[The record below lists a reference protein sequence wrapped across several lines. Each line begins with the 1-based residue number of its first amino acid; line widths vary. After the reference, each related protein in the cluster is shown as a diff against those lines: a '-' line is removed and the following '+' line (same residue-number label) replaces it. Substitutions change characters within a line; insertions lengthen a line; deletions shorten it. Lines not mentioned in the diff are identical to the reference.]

1 MGKIDEMVALQNELQ
16 VHGAKTRSLSEQYQA
31 LTARES
37 AESVVKRMSK
47 LAQQIRAVQIT
58 VDEEEHGPFTAEH
71 EPKYSQ
77 DRVAVKYVEGC
88 LDCQRIDERYG
99 VAEFRRERRRV
110 AEQMV
115 KIKEVYDQ
123 LRPAIARLQDLQNRL
138 KTLGKTLGLPAY
150 EGSGLV
156 KVERGQNYRRVTY
169 RVGKKEAQAVFV
181 QGELLL
187 AYHLGDGSWRVMR
200 SAWEPPLGRE
210 AWAAIAELQGK
221 YGTEDYKTW
230 SDAIDAYN
238 RENPNEEM

>member
-71 EPKYSQ
+71 EPKY
-77 DRVAVKYVEGC
+77 
-88 LDCQRIDERYG
+88 
-99 VAEFRRERRRV
+99 RRERRRV